1 MLCFLKLYL
10 LQLIASSTP
19 MFVSAHVALFIS
31 DPKRTKSF
39 AKRAT
44 SSDLEARLKEIKEC
58 GRRKSVTVTQQSDC
72 PIAPE
77 LQTCRARTK

>member
-1 MLCFLKLYL
+1 
-10 LQLIASSTP
+10 

-31 DPKRTKSF
+31 DPKCTKSF
-39 AKRAT
+39 AKKAT
-44 SSDLEARLKEIKEC
+44 SSDLEARLKVIKEC